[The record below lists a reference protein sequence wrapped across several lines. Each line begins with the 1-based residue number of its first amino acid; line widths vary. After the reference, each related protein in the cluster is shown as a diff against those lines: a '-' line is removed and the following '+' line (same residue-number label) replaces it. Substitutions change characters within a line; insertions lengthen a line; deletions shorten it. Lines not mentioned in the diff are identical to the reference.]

1 MIRKR
6 DFHKEHLKNNFFYL
20 VIQIYTSSILDFLVT
35 KDKKRD
41 WPPIVHMI
49 YRKTIKEQ
57 KI

>member
-20 VIQIYTSSILDFLVT
+20 VIQIYASSVLDFLVT

-41 WPPIVHMI
+41 WPPYSAYDI
-49 YRKTIKEQ
+49 
-57 KI
+57 